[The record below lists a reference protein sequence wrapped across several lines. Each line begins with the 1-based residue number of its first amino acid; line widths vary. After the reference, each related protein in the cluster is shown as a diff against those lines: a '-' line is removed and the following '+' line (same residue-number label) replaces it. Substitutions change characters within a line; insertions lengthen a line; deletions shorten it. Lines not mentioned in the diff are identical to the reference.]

1 MNLGSWIVLAVLV
14 LIVALAIRSIVND
27 HKSGKGSCGGCTGC
41 SGGAKPASCSAVD
54 DMVRHM
60 EKEAGKAAKT
70 AAEEK
75 APVEPNTAANA
86 EATAQKPGEGERA

>member
-1 MNLGSWIVLAVLV
+1 MNLGSWIILAVLM
-14 LIVALAIRSIVND
+14 LIVALAIRCIVND

-60 EKEAGKAAKT
+60 EKEAKRA
-70 AAEEK
+70 K
-75 APVEPNTAANA
+75 APVSSATAVNAVADA
-86 EATAQKPGEGERA
+86 EAAAQKPGEGGRA